1 MLFSDIDGLYSAPPA
16 SDPNARHIPVVERIT
31 PAIEAMAGGAAS
43 ELSRGGMRTKVEA
56 AKIATAGGTH
66 MIIADGRVE
75 NPLGRIAKGGR
86 LHVVPDAVEPRNGA
100 QDLDRRR
107 T

>member
-1 MLFSDIDGLYSAPPA
+1 
-16 SDPNARHIPVVERIT
+16 
-31 PAIEAMAGGAAS
+31 
-43 ELSRGGMRTKVEA
+43 
-56 AKIATAGGTH
+56 

-86 LHVVPDAVEPRNGA
+86 LHVVPDAVQPRNGA

-107 T
+107 A